1 MTMTN
6 LAHLLLETAKQYGDR
21 EVTLVEE
28 GTGEIRYVQGISF
41 DVSGSNVIEIEHVGY
56 EEMCLIEKLN
66 ALEEACDE
74 IVSEPAVCPMD
85 LMEML
90 AILGGM

>member
-41 DVSGSNVIEIEHVGY
+41 DASGSDVIEIEHVGY
-56 EEMCLIEKLN
+56 EEMCLIEQLN
-66 ALEEACDE
+66 AIEEACGE
-74 IVSEPAVCPMD
+74 IASEPAVCPMD

>member
-1 MTMTN
+1 MRMTD
-6 LAHLLLETAKQYGDR
+6 LANLLLVTAQQYGDR

-41 DVSGSNVIEIEHVGY
+41 DASNSDVIEIEHVGY
-56 EEMCLIEKLN
+56 EEMCLIEQLN
-66 ALEEACDE
+66 ALEDACDE
-74 IVSEPAVCPMD
+74 ITSEPAVCPMD

-90 AILGGM
+90 TILGGM

>member
-28 GTGEIRYVQGISF
+28 GTGEIRYVEAISF
-41 DVSGSNVIEIEHVGY
+41 DSKGDTIELEHVGY
-56 EEMCLIEKLN
+56 DEKVMIEQLN